1 MHCGHE
7 EFKWS
12 KHWAESQNWSAE
24 IYNPQSSLTVYS
36 SPVVFWTKAKDEK
49 KKSSELPPTF
59 LWFSLT
65 MLPSVKFGWWSRIK
79 LDTSRML
86 IPTYKWGL
94 GGGLKKKH
102 VKWFLFPAEKNI
114 CCTICKRDVW
124 SVTGTE
130 EEAIGVRRRRRIRGK
145 LLAGMNLQTET
156 WRSGRSL
163 SLSQGEGHRNIKSL
177 RKYCSTPRMSHW
189 QPPELWGRCWWWCFE
204 NPLELRFS
212 SLLQMGYIIAWAP
225 ATPEIPHNSG
235 RTYRISCQRIRA
247 SNPLAKSSSQG
258 EKLLFL
264 LGGLWCCCC

>member
-1 MHCGHE
+1 
-7 EFKWS
+7 
-12 KHWAESQNWSAE
+12 
-24 IYNPQSSLTVYS
+24 
-36 SPVVFWTKAKDEK
+36 
-49 KKSSELPPTF
+49 
-59 LWFSLT
+59 

-79 LDTSRML
+79 RDTSRML

-94 GGGLKKKH
+94 GGGLKKKKTREMIL
-102 VKWFLFPAEKNI
+102 VPCRKKISA
-114 CCTICKRDVW
+114 VQ
-124 SVTGTE
+124 SVRE
-130 EEAIGVRRRRRIRGK
+130 MFEVLVRRRRRIRGK
-145 LLAGMNLQTET
+145 FLAGMNLQTET

-204 NPLELRFS
+204 NPLELRVS
-212 SLLQMGYIIAWAP
+212 SLLQTGYIIAWAP

-235 RTYRISCQRIRA
+235 RTYRLSCQWIRA